1 MTASSMTTVGVDI
14 KALLTT
20 SGYTGL
26 NLGFIPDT
34 TQTSITIFETGGYA
48 AEQVMG
54 SVPAAQDRPSFQ
66 IRVRNPTYAGGMAV
80 CHELYTLL
88 DSITNASVNDTFY
101 QMIRAVSPPVYLG
114 IVQSNGEAREFSI
127 NFQTMKNR

>member
-1 MTASSMTTVGVDI
+1 MTTIGVDI
-14 KALLTT
+14 KAYLTT
-20 SGYTGL
+20 AGYTGL
-26 NLGFIPDT
+26 NLGYIPDT

-54 SVPAAQDRPSFQ
+54 SGAAAQDRPSFQ
-66 IRVRNPTYAGGMAV
+66 LRVRNPTYAGGMAV

-88 DSITNASVNDTFY
+88 DSITNATVNGTFY
-101 QMIRAVSPPVYLG
+101 QMIRAVSSPVYLG

-127 NFQTMKNR
+127 NFQTLKNR

>member
-1 MTASSMTTVGVDI
+1 
-14 KALLTT
+14 
-20 SGYTGL
+20 
-26 NLGFIPDT
+26 
-34 TQTSITIFETGGYA
+34 
-48 AEQVMG
+48 MG

-88 DSITNASVNDTFY
+88 DSSTKASVNDTFY